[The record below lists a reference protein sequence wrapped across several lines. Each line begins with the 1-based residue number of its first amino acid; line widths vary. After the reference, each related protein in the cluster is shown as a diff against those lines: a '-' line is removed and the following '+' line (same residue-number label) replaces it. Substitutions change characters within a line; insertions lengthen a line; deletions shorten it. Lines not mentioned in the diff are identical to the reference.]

1 MTAILRQ
8 IRDLPRQR
16 LAAPFWLVVPLWSGV
31 PRIARSSTS
40 QRALMTSSG
49 QPRHARLL
57 RLAPA
62 SSQGRADLDQ
72 HGRQPAQIRMEGRRQ
87 RGELQQRWAA
97 LTIIDLA
104 QEDVGCP
111 E

>member
-1 MTAILRQ
+1 
-8 IRDLPRQR
+8 
-16 LAAPFWLVVPLWSGV
+16 
-31 PRIARSSTS
+31 
-40 QRALMTSSG
+40 
-49 QPRHARLL
+49 
-57 RLAPA
+57 
-62 SSQGRADLDQ
+62 
-72 HGRQPAQIRMEGRRQ
+72 MEGRRQ